1 MKQNTN
7 IKIDSI
13 EDFENKFNNLLI
25 DKLSVSQEDIQPDAK
40 FTEDLGADSLDMVEL
55 IMEFEK
61 EFNVSIPDDDVEQI
75 ITVDDAKRYLES
87 KF

>member
-61 EFNVSIPDDDVEQI
+61 EFNIAIPDDQAEKI
-75 ITVDDAKRYLES
+75 STVGQAVDYISQNA
-87 KF
+87 